1 MIHQLDNSDKQIMYI
16 SYVESKIAHCCSY
29 GNSWSIFEALDPE
42 QWWQGLSNA
51 MFIIGVKPSTLQ
63 SLVPGDELLRL

>member
-1 MIHQLDNSDKQIMYI
+1 MYI

-29 GNSWSIFEALDPE
+29 GNSLSIFEALDPE
-42 QWWQGLSNA
+42 QWWQGSSNA

-63 SLVPGDELLRL
+63 SLVSGDELLRL